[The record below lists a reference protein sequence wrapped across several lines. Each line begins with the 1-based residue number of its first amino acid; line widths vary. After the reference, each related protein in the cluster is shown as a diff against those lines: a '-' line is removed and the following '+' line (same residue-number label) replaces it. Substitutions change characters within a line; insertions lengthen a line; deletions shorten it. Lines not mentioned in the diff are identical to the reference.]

1 MNGPFKKRAT
11 RIEEGKMEEKK
22 DKTFVIR
29 DKRIFAE
36 TGDVRQDEELPPE
49 IKPVETQADPER
61 QTFKEEAPEAP
72 LEEAFPEANFV
83 NFVLSLST
91 TAMYHFGD
99 FPDPES
105 QKAQRN
111 LAAAKQTIDMLG
123 MLKSKTEGNLD
134 DNEKSLM
141 DGLLFELRMRY
152 VKEKDL
158 P

>member
-1 MNGPFKKRAT
+1 MT

-22 DKTFVIR
+22 DKPFVIR

-36 TGDVRQDEELPPE
+36 TGDVRRDEETPPD
-49 IKPVETQADPER
+49 IKPVQTQAEPER
-61 QTFKEEAPEAP
+61 QASKIEAPETQS
-72 LEEAFPEANFV
+72 EEAFPEVNFV

-99 FPDPES
+99 FSDPAS

-111 LAAAKQTIDMLG
+111 LAAAKQTIDILG
-123 MLKSKTEGNLD
+123 ILRSKTEGNLD
-134 DNEKSLM
+134 DNEKDLM

-152 VKEKDL
+152 VKEKDR

>member
-1 MNGPFKKRAT
+1 
-11 RIEEGKMEEKK
+11 MEEKK

-36 TGDVRQDEELPPE
+36 TGDARREEEPLQE
-49 IKPVETQADPER
+49 VKPVEDQAEPER
-61 QTFKEEAPEAP
+61 QTSEKEVP
-72 LEEAFPEANFV
+72 EEAFPEVNFV

-99 FPDPES
+99 FPDPVS
-105 QKAQRN
+105 QKVQKN
-111 LAAAKQTIDMLG
+111 LTAAKQTIDILG
-123 MLKSKTEGNLD
+123 MLRSKTEGNLD
-134 DNEKSLM
+134 ENEKSLM

-152 VKEKDL
+152 IKEKDH

>member
-1 MNGPFKKRAT
+1 
-11 RIEEGKMEEKK
+11 MEEKK
-22 DKTFVIR
+22 DKSYVIR

-36 TGDVRQDEELPPE
+36 TGDVRRNEESPTEAKPLEIQSEPE
-49 IKPVETQADPER
+49 WQETEKESPEFSR
-61 QTFKEEAPEAP
+61 
-72 LEEAFPEANFV
+72 EEAFPEVNFV

-99 FPDPES
+99 FPDPIS

-111 LAAAKQTIDMLG
+111 LAAAKQTIDILG
-123 MLKSKTEGNLD
+123 MLRSKTEGNLD
-134 DNEKSLM
+134 DNEKSLL

-152 VKEKDL
+152 VKEKDR

>member
-1 MNGPFKKRAT
+1 
-11 RIEEGKMEEKK
+11 MEEKK
-22 DKTFVIR
+22 DKSYVIR

-36 TGDVRQDEELPPE
+36 TGDVRRNEESPTE
-49 IKPVETQADPER
+49 AKPVETQAGPEW
-61 QTFKEEAPEAP
+61 QEPEKESLESPR
-72 LEEAFPEANFV
+72 EEAFPEVNFV
-83 NFVLSLST
+83 NFILSLST

-99 FPDPES
+99 FPDPTS

-111 LAAAKQTIDMLG
+111 LAAAKQTIDILG
-123 MLKSKTEGNLD
+123 MLRSKTEGNLD

-152 VKEKDL
+152 VKEKDR

>member
-1 MNGPFKKRAT
+1 MT

-22 DKTFVIR
+22 DKSYVIR

-36 TGDVRQDEELPPE
+36 TGDVRRNEETPTE
-49 IKPVETQADPER
+49 AKPLETQSEPKWQE
-61 QTFKEEAPEAP
+61 TEKESSEFSQ
-72 LEEAFPEANFV
+72 EEAFPEVNFV

-99 FPDPES
+99 FPDPIS

-111 LAAAKQTIDMLG
+111 LAAAKQTVDILG
-123 MLKSKTEGNLD
+123 MLRSKTEGNLD
-134 DNEKSLM
+134 DNEKSLL

-152 VKEKDL
+152 VKEKDR

>member
-1 MNGPFKKRAT
+1 MQGGEN
-11 RIEEGKMEEKK
+11 MEEKK
-22 DKTFVIR
+22 DKAFVIR

-36 TGDVRQDEELPPE
+36 TGDVRRDEEPSPD
-49 IKPVETQADPER
+49 IKPAEAQAKTQVEPE
-61 QTFKEEAPEAP
+61 QPAPEKEAPEP
-72 LEEAFPEANFV
+72 HPEEAFPEVNFV
-83 NFVLSLST
+83 NFILSLST

-99 FPDPES
+99 FPDPLS

-111 LAAAKQTIDMLG
+111 LLAAKQTIDILG
-123 MLKSKTEGNLD
+123 MLRSKTEGNLD

-158 P
+158 